1 MRGGANEFHA
11 SLVGLVMRLGADE
24 RGQKRMMD
32 VDDLLRVVP
41 DEFRGKHLHV
51 ARQHDQVN
59 VVFAQQREFLLLG
72 FRFAFFCDRDEG
84 VRNVVEIAWRWVAA
98 CC

>member
-32 VDDLLRVVP
+32 VDDLLRVVA

-59 VVFAQQREFLLLG
+59 VVLRSSASSCCSASGLLSFVIG
-72 FRFAFFCDRDEG
+72 M
-84 VRNVVEIAWRWVAA
+84 RWYGMW
-98 CC
+98 